1 MHFIPEITGHVF
13 RNDRYNTTQNTMSAC
28 TKNNYIY
35 LAIRIAT
42 PRKSLPDFLLG
53 ALACKKK
60 TIFANCV
67 AYVRTFG
74 YCARREILEWAT
86 TGRAR
91 VRTTDTQ
98 ETDVYYAV
106 AAQRVCHESR
116 A

>member
-1 MHFIPEITGHVF
+1 MHEKQLYTSQLESQRHGKV
-13 RNDRYNTTQNTMSAC
+13 C
-28 TKNNYIY
+28 
-35 LAIRIAT
+35 RISFWVRSRA
-42 PRKSLPDFLLG
+42 
-53 ALACKKK
+53 KK

-91 VRTTDTQ
+91 VRTNDTQ